1 MKKLSLLL
9 FTAMLLPAAFTPEDW
24 LHRQRIT
31 VATPVT
37 RVTLDRGY
45 YTSGAAATFADLRV
59 VRDSAEVPF
68 LLVTAYAKRQTSDV
82 PVRIVNK
89 ETRGGTLFVTL
100 EFEARREPHNQVE
113 LEVSRADFRSQVT
126 IEASDDGRQW
136 ATVRQTAYIFR
147 YHTDDG
153 QAAVHTTLL
162 YPDSRRRFLR
172 LAIGGWPNPS
182 EFLGATVRRDA
193 SAEASRSEIWSAADP
208 AAETKNRTSCMVL
221 NTGTRAP
228 RDTAQLT
235 PRAGRDAF
243 HRSVTV
249 EQSSDGKA
257 WGWLGAGAI
266 YRVPGEE
273 SLTVTF
279 PETQL
284 PFQRLGI
291 YQGDD
296 APVVLTGVKLLGVDR
311 ELRFRAEAAGTY
323 WLYHGSARAAAP
335 EYDLAKTA
343 GEDFHATAKS
353 GSLGAREANP
363 GYKAPPEPVK
373 PWTERFPGL
382 LYGVL
387 GAAVAGMG
395 WMALRLLKT
404 SETRPE

>member
-1 MKKLSLLL
+1 MKRLSFLVLGAVL
-9 FTAMLLPAAFTPEDW
+9 YAAFTPEDW

-31 VATPVT
+31 VAIPVT

-45 YTSGAAATFADLRV
+45 YTSGAAANFADLRV
-59 VRDSAEVPF
+59 VRDGMETPF
-68 LLVTAYAKRQTSDV
+68 LLVTAYAKRQSSDV
-82 PVRIVNK
+82 PVRIINK

-100 EFEARREPHNQVE
+100 EFESRREPHNQVD
-113 LEVSRADFRSQVT
+113 LAVSRDDFRSQVT

-153 QAAVHTTLL
+153 QAAVHTTLR

-172 LAIGGWPNPS
+172 LAISGWPNPL
-182 EFLGATVRRDA
+182 EFQGATVRRDA
-193 SAEASRSEIWSAADP
+193 SAEASRSEIWSVADP
-208 AAETKNRTSCMVL
+208 KGETKNRTSCMVL
-221 NTGTRAP
+221 DTETRAP
-228 RDTAQLT
+228 RDTAALT
-235 PRAGRDAF
+235 PRAGGTAF

-284 PFQRLGI
+284 PFQRLCI

-296 APVVLTGVKLLGVDR
+296 SPVVLAGVKLLGVDR
-311 ELRFRAEAAGTY
+311 EVRFRPEAAGAY
-323 WLYHGSARAAAP
+323 WLYYGSAKATAP
-335 EYDLAKTA
+335 EYDLTKTA
-343 GEDFHATAKS
+343 GEDFHAAAKT
-353 GSLGAREANP
+353 GSLGPREANP
-363 GYKAPPEPVK
+363 GYKAPPGPVK

-387 GAAVAGMG
+387 GLAVAVMG
-395 WMALRLLKT
+395 WMALRLLKA
-404 SETRPE
+404 SEARPE